1 MKVFTYSQRVYFS
14 DTDAQGIVYH
24 ARYLDFAEHGRTEM
38 AGLEGGLAFVVR
50 SMTIG
55 FEKPAYLDD
64 MLVVETGVAEFG
76 RVSMVFDQVIRRGEE
91 VVCRMSVKVA
101 CIDIATGQGGL
112 HRHRHEEDRQ
122 NRPASG
128 GCAELTCRWRSP
140 LWTTVQQC
148 AKSMVSVNEEK
159 ELSLLGGYCHGCL
172 RR

>member
-38 AGLEGGLAFVVR
+38 ARQLGTSGMEGGLAFVVR

-64 MLVVETGVAEFG
+64 MLVVETSLAEFG

-101 CIDIATGQGGL
+101 CIDIATKRIARIDQRL
-112 HRHRHEEDRQ
+112 VD
-122 NRPASG
+122 A
-128 GCAELTCRWRSP
+128 
-140 LWTTVQQC
+140 
-148 AKSMVSVNEEK
+148 
-159 ELSLLGGYCHGCL
+159 LS
-172 RR
+172 

>member
-38 AGLEGGLAFVVR
+38 ARQLGTSGLEGGLAFVVR

-76 RVSMVFDQVIRRGEE
+76 SVSMVFDQVIRRGEE

-101 CIDIATGQGGL
+101 CIDIATKRIARIDQHL
-112 HRHRHEEDRQ
+112 VD
-122 NRPASG
+122 A
-128 GCAELTCRWRSP
+128 
-140 LWTTVQQC
+140 
-148 AKSMVSVNEEK
+148 
-159 ELSLLGGYCHGCL
+159 LS
-172 RR
+172 

>member
-38 AGLEGGLAFVVR
+38 ARQLGTSGREGGLAFVVR

-64 MLVVETGVAEFG
+64 MLVVETSLAEFG

-101 CIDIATGQGGL
+101 CIDIATKRIARIDQRL
-112 HRHRHEEDRQ
+112 VD
-122 NRPASG
+122 A
-128 GCAELTCRWRSP
+128 
-140 LWTTVQQC
+140 
-148 AKSMVSVNEEK
+148 
-159 ELSLLGGYCHGCL
+159 LS
-172 RR
+172 

>member
-38 AGLEGGLAFVVR
+38 ARRLGTSGLEGGLAFVVR

-101 CIDIATGQGGL
+101 CIDIATKRIARIDQRL
-112 HRHRHEEDRQ
+112 VD
-122 NRPASG
+122 A
-128 GCAELTCRWRSP
+128 
-140 LWTTVQQC
+140 
-148 AKSMVSVNEEK
+148 
-159 ELSLLGGYCHGCL
+159 LS
-172 RR
+172 

>member
-38 AGLEGGLAFVVR
+38 ARQLGTSGLEGGLAFVVR

-101 CIDIATGQGGL
+101 CIDIATKRIARIDQ
-112 HRHRHEEDRQ
+112 
-122 NRPASG
+122 
-128 GCAELTCRWRSP
+128 P
-140 LWTTVQQC
+140 LVD
-148 AKSMVSVNEEK
+148 A
-159 ELSLLGGYCHGCL
+159 LS
-172 RR
+172 

>member
-38 AGLEGGLAFVVR
+38 ARQLGTSGLEGGLAFVVR

-64 MLVVETGVAEFG
+64 MLVVETSLAEFG

-101 CIDIATGQGGL
+101 CIDIATKRIARIDQRL
-112 HRHRHEEDRQ
+112 VD
-122 NRPASG
+122 A
-128 GCAELTCRWRSP
+128 
-140 LWTTVQQC
+140 
-148 AKSMVSVNEEK
+148 
-159 ELSLLGGYCHGCL
+159 LS
-172 RR
+172 

>member
-38 AGLEGGLAFVVR
+38 ARQLGTSGLEGGLAFVVR

-76 RVSMVFDQVIRRGEE
+76 RVSMVFDQIIRRGEE

-101 CIDIATGQGGL
+101 CIDIATKRIARIDQRL
-112 HRHRHEEDRQ
+112 VD
-122 NRPASG
+122 A
-128 GCAELTCRWRSP
+128 
-140 LWTTVQQC
+140 
-148 AKSMVSVNEEK
+148 
-159 ELSLLGGYCHGCL
+159 LS
-172 RR
+172 

>member
-38 AGLEGGLAFVVR
+38 ARQLGTSGLEGGLAFVVR

-76 RVSMVFDQVIRRGEE
+76 RVSMVFDQVIRR
-91 VVCRMSVKVA
+91 VCRMSVKVA
-101 CIDIATGQGGL
+101 CIDIATKRIARIDQRL
-112 HRHRHEEDRQ
+112 VD
-122 NRPASG
+122 A
-128 GCAELTCRWRSP
+128 
-140 LWTTVQQC
+140 
-148 AKSMVSVNEEK
+148 
-159 ELSLLGGYCHGCL
+159 LS
-172 RR
+172 

>member
-38 AGLEGGLAFVVR
+38 ARQLGTSSLEGGLAFVVR

-101 CIDIATGQGGL
+101 CIDIATKRIARIDQRL
-112 HRHRHEEDRQ
+112 VD
-122 NRPASG
+122 A
-128 GCAELTCRWRSP
+128 
-140 LWTTVQQC
+140 
-148 AKSMVSVNEEK
+148 
-159 ELSLLGGYCHGCL
+159 LS
-172 RR
+172 

>member
-38 AGLEGGLAFVVR
+38 ARQLGTSGLEGGLAFVVR

-64 MLVVETGVAEFG
+64 MLVVETSLAEFG
-76 RVSMVFDQVIRRGEE
+76 RVSMVFDHVIRRGEE

-101 CIDIATGQGGL
+101 CIDIATKRIARIDQRL
-112 HRHRHEEDRQ
+112 VD
-122 NRPASG
+122 A
-128 GCAELTCRWRSP
+128 
-140 LWTTVQQC
+140 
-148 AKSMVSVNEEK
+148 
-159 ELSLLGGYCHGCL
+159 LS
-172 RR
+172 

>member
-38 AGLEGGLAFVVR
+38 ARQLGTSGLEGGLALVVR

-64 MLVVETGVAEFG
+64 MLVVETSLAEFG

-101 CIDIATGQGGL
+101 CIDIATKRIARIDQRL
-112 HRHRHEEDRQ
+112 VD
-122 NRPASG
+122 A
-128 GCAELTCRWRSP
+128 
-140 LWTTVQQC
+140 
-148 AKSMVSVNEEK
+148 
-159 ELSLLGGYCHGCL
+159 LS
-172 RR
+172 

>member
-38 AGLEGGLAFVVR
+38 ARQLGTSGLEGGLAFVVR

-101 CIDIATGQGGL
+101 CIDIATKRIARIDQRL
-112 HRHRHEEDRQ
+112 VD
-122 NRPASG
+122 A
-128 GCAELTCRWRSP
+128 
-140 LWTTVQQC
+140 
-148 AKSMVSVNEEK
+148 
-159 ELSLLGGYCHGCL
+159 LS
-172 RR
+172 